1 MRILKIKWKL
11 SQVYT
16 VIVLSVKHKIF
27 VPLNPLHE
35 INNSRVPKS
44 RYRVKHELGV
54 NVTVFFRGIE
64 ETKTNKQSF
73 HKEAKTHGHQHYAK
87 KKTRLFNLRTVKV
100 FSLIQPARLTTRAIL
115 SCDSHF
121 RQNHGPFGTWTM
133 P

>member
-73 HKEAKTHGHQHYAK
+73 HKKAKTHGHQHNEK
-87 KKTRLFNLRTVKV
+87 KKKRVC
-100 FSLIQPARLTTRAIL
+100 LI
-115 SCDSHF
+115 
-121 RQNHGPFGTWTM
+121 
-133 P
+133 

>member
-44 RYRVKHELGV
+44 RYRVKHEL
-54 NVTVFFRGIE
+54 TVFFRGIE

-73 HKEAKTHGHQHYAK
+73 HKEAKIHGHQHYAK
-87 KKTRLFNLRTVKV
+87 KKNAFV
-100 FSLIQPARLTTRAIL
+100 
-115 SCDSHF
+115 
-121 RQNHGPFGTWTM
+121 
-133 P
+133 